1 LSIVLQMET
10 LLLDVRY
17 ALAMMRRNLTF
28 TAAGLL
34 TFALGIGAITAVYS
48 IVYGVLLRPLP
59 YPDAE
64 RLVRLSEEHPGAV
77 SPLRSPMLSNLTLYA
92 WSDHARTI
100 EQIAGYTPR
109 QYTISLPGGAERID
123 GAAVTPAL
131 WPLIGERP
139 LLGRF
144 FRDED
149 AIAGADAVVVLS
161 ERAWRE
167 RFSSDPSIVGR
178 GVDIDGTPHAI
189 IGVAR
194 AGFSFPA
201 HDTQLWLPLVV
212 RRPPP
217 DAVAGRAGPM
227 SVMFAIARLRPGV
240 SVEQAA
246 AEGTAAARTTV
257 RPMAANLLFG
267 VGGPPV
273 VHVRG
278 MVDEMT
284 STIRPALLV
293 VAAAVVCVLL
303 IACANVANLF
313 LSRGVARQRELA
325 IRGAI
330 GASRLRLAR
339 QLLTESLVLS
349 IGGGLLGLSLAWALV
364 RMMRSVAAADFPR
377 ITEVTID
384 ARVIAFTA
392 LATLVTAVLS
402 GVAPALRGAGFDL
415 AESLHGGDGASAGG
429 FRGARATRLRNV
441 LLAAEAAFAVML
453 LVAAMLFAR
462 SFVRLIRVDSGY
474 TPAHVLTAQI
484 FVPGGDRDEQAGSMN
499 RLVAALLD
507 RVRALP
513 DVHAAGAAN
522 MMPLDGATAI
532 AGFPAPWQPP
542 GAARTTARALAYI
555 VMPGYAEAVG
565 LRLRAGRLFRDTDLH
580 GAITPWIVNEEFAR
594 LYLPPNAIGYQFV
607 YPATKDTSERRNE
620 IVGVVANVLKNG
632 NDTPP
637 QAEHYVLPRGPARFY
652 GRFEL
657 AIRTRDDP
665 AAAAPLVRAAVRELA
680 PNAAVELLPLSDRFA
695 ESVAQ
700 PRFAMTV
707 LAGFA
712 ALALALACVGLYGV
726 LSYSVSQRRRELG
739 VRAALGAA
747 RVDLVALVVREGL
760 GVTVVGLGIGL
771 LGAALVTRFM
781 QSVLFGVTPLDAASF
796 ASAPALLVPVA
807 LAACLLPAR
816 RAAAVDP
823 AEALRRE

>member
-1 LSIVLQMET
+1 MSIVLPMET
-10 LLLDVRY
+10 LLIDVRY
-17 ALAMMRRNLTF
+17 ALAMMRRNAAF

-34 TFALGIGAITAVYS
+34 TFALGIGAITAVFS

-77 SPLRSPMLSNLTLYA
+77 SPLRSPMLSNLTFYA

-100 EQIAGYTPR
+100 ERIAGYTPR

-123 GAAVTPAL
+123 GAAVTPAV
-131 WPLIGERP
+131 WPLVGERP

-149 AIAGADAVVVLS
+149 AVDGADAVVVLS

-167 RFSSDPSIVGR
+167 RFGGDPSIVGR
-178 GVDIDGTPHAI
+178 GVDIDGRPHAI
-189 IGVAR
+189 VGVAR

-217 DAVAGRAGPM
+217 DAVAGRPGPI
-227 SVMFAIARLRPGV
+227 SVIFAIAHLRPRV

-267 VGGPPV
+267 IGGPPV
-273 VHVRG
+273 VHVRL

-284 STIRPALLV
+284 SSVRPALLV

-313 LSRGVARQRELA
+313 LSRGIARQRELTVRA
-325 IRGAI
+325 AI
-330 GASRLRLAR
+330 GASRARLAR
-339 QLLTESLVLS
+339 QLLTESVVLAS
-349 IGGGLLGLSLAWALV
+349 IGGLLGFGLASMLV
-364 RMMRSVAAADFPR
+364 DAVPLFAPRDFPR
-377 ITEVTID
+377 LDAVHID
-384 ARVIAFTA
+384 GRAIAVCAVAT
-392 LATLVTAVLS
+392 LATAILS
-402 GVAPALRGAGFDL
+402 GLAPALRGARMDL
-415 AESLHGGDGASAGG
+415 NASLRGGDGASAAG
-429 FRGARATRLRNV
+429 FRGARAHTLRRA
-441 LLAAEAAFAVML
+441 LLVAESAFAVLL
-453 LVAAMLFAR
+453 LVAAILLAR
-462 SFVRLIRVDSGY
+462 SFTKLTHVDAGY
-474 TPAHVLTAQI
+474 TPNGVLAVQV
-484 FVPGGDRDEQAGSMN
+484 FVPGGNSDEQAARTQGQVWS
-499 RLVAALLD
+499 LLE
-507 RVRALP
+507 RVRATP
-513 DVHAAGAAN
+513 GVAAAGAGN
-522 MMPLDGATAI
+522 MMPLDNATMI
-532 AGFPAPWQPP
+532 SGFPSPWTPP
-542 GAARTTARALAYI
+542 GAEPGNARAVTYI
-555 VMPGYAEAVG
+555 VTPGYQDALG
-565 LRLRAGRLFRDTDLH
+565 LRVRQGRLFTEGDRTS
-580 GAITPWIVNEEFAR
+580 GARAWVVNEEFAR
-594 LYLPPNAIGYQFV
+594 LYLPPQPLGYRFEQRTDAGTTPV
-607 YPATKDTSERRNE
+607 E
-620 IVGVVANVLKNG
+620 IVGIVANVLKDG
-632 NDTPP
+632 NDRRP
-637 QAEHYVLPRGPARFY
+637 QPEVYVIPRERAAFFGS
-652 GRFEL
+652 RFEL
-657 AIRTRDDP
+657 AIRTGVP
-665 AAAAPLVRAAVRELA
+665 PSSVGSAVRSMVHDAL
-680 PNAAVELLPLSDRFA
+680 PTAAIEMVPLSQRVV
-695 ESVAQ
+695 ESVDQ
-700 PRFAMTV
+700 PRFATTV
-707 LAGFA
+707 LVSFA
-712 ALALALACVGLYGV
+712 VLALALASIGLYGV
-726 LSYSVSQRRRELG
+726 LSYGVSQRRRELG

-771 LGAALVTRFM
+771 LGAALLTRFM

>member
-1 LSIVLQMET
+1 MET
-10 LLLDVRY
+10 LLIDVRY
-17 ALAMMRRNLTF
+17 ALAMMRRNAAF

-34 TFALGIGAITAVYS
+34 TFALGIGAITAVFS

-77 SPLRSPMLSNLTLYA
+77 SPLRSPMLSNLTFYA

-144 FRDED
+144 FRDEEAVD
-149 AIAGADAVVVLS
+149 GADAVVVLS

-167 RFSSDPSIVGR
+167 RFSGDPSMVGR

-212 RRPPP
+212 RRPSP
-217 DAVAGRAGPM
+217 DAVAGRPGPPGSM
-227 SVMFAIARLRPGV
+227 SVMFALARLRPDV
-240 SVEQAA
+240 SAEQAA

-330 GASRLRLAR
+330 GASQLRLAR

-364 RMMRSVAAADFPR
+364 RMMPSVAAADFPR

-462 SFVRLIRVDSGY
+462 SFVRLIRVDAGY
-474 TPAHVLTAQI
+474 TAAHVLTAQI
-484 FVPGGDRDEQAGSMN
+484 FVPGGDREEQAGSMN

-513 DVHAAGAAN
+513 DVQAAGAAN

-555 VMPGYAEAVG
+555 VMPGYAEAIG

-580 GAITPWIVNEEFAR
+580 GAITPFIVNEEFAR
-594 LYLPPNAIGYQFV
+594 LYLPPNPIGYQFV
-607 YPATKDTSERRNE
+607 FPATADAPERRNE
-620 IVGVVANVLKNG
+620 IIGVVANVLKNG
-632 NDTPP
+632 NDTAP
-637 QAEHYVLPRGPARFY
+637 QPEHYALPRQPVRFS

-657 AIRTRDDP
+657 AIRTRDNP
-665 AAAAPLVRAAVRELA
+665 AAAAPYVRAAVRELS

-695 ESVAQ
+695 KSVAQ

-807 LAACLLPAR
+807 LAACVLPAR
-816 RAAAVDP
+816 RAATVDP